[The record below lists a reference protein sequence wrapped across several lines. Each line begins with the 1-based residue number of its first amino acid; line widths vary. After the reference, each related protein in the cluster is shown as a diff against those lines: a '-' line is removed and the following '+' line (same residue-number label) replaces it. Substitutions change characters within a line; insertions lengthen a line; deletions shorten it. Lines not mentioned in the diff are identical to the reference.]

1 MTTQT
6 QTTLGA
12 AAIDVA
18 LPQQTVIQFDD
29 AALDMNGV
37 CAATTCSKP
46 YIYKMVKAGIFP
58 QPKKIGRKSV
68 WMKSSVISWLEEQ
81 PTRVIA

>member
-1 MTTQT
+1 MTIQT
-6 QTTLGA
+6 HKTDNTVETDA
-12 AAIDVA
+12 AS
-18 LPQQTVIQFDD
+18 PQQTAIQIDD
-29 AALDMNGV
+29 TALDMNGV

-68 WMKSSVISWLEEQ
+68 WMKSTIFSWLDDR
-81 PTRVIA
+81 PTREVA